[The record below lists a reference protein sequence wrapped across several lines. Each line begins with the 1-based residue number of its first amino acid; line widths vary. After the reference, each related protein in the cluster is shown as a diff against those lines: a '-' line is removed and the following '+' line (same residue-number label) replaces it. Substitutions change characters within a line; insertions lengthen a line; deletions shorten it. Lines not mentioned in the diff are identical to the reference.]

1 MSDLIPQEM
10 NRLLNPVTDE
20 DNNVKQ
26 ALKESEERFRLI
38 SETLPVG
45 VFEADENG
53 SLLYTNTRWQNIFG
67 LSLMESLTVDWL
79 NFFHQDDRG
88 SFAKEWSDSLQ
99 DIASYSKECRISLGD
114 KNTRWINIKSSPV
127 FSDKGVRYVGIIE
140 DITERKNAE
149 EELRKAKELA
159 ESVNQAKSI
168 FLANMSHEI
177 RTPMNAIIG
186 MTGLLLDTGLN
197 EEQKDYAEIV
207 SFSAHSL
214 LNLINDILDFSKIE
228 AGKLEL
234 EDIDFDLHTT
244 VESVA
249 DMMAVKAHEKSIEF
263 SCIIHP
269 DVPSKL
275 VGDPGRLRQILTNLS
290 GNAIKFT
297 DSGGVT
303 IRVSVN
309 EELFSSVNI
318 LVSIEDTG
326 IGIPQDGIERLF
338 QSFSQVDA
346 STTRKYGGTGLGLA
360 ISKQLVKKM
369 GGEIGVNSKVNKG
382 SQFWFSA
389 LFKKQPGIKSEIIIP
404 KESIKTKKIL
414 LVDKNDSSRESIS
427 THIASWGCQYEEAS
441 TGADAIEIL
450 QRAEGNNT
458 PFHIC
463 IIAQMLDDM
472 NGEELGKIL
481 KSRADF
487 MDISLILIAYF
498 GLRGDANRI
507 KEIGFSAYLP
517 KPIKHS
523 QLLNCLEAV
532 IENREYEKK
541 DPDKKLL
548 VTRHSLLDSEK
559 HNIKILL
566 AEDNPVNQKLALKL
580 FEKFGYKADHVSN
593 GKEVIAALKKSEYDL
608 VFMDVQM
615 PEMDGF
621 EATCIIRDKGSGVLN
636 NDVPIIAMTAHA
648 MKGDEQK
655 CFDLG
660 MNDYISKPIDPQ
672 ILLEKIR
679 YWCGVIQGRTESPNT

>member
-1 MSDLIPQEM
+1 MSDTISNESAILSDIYQDQKTE
-10 NRLLNPVTDE
+10 DE
-20 DNNVKQ
+20 NVKQ
-26 ALKESEERFRLI
+26 ALKDSEERFRLI

-53 SLLYTNTRWQNIFG
+53 SLLYTNTRWQNIFR

-79 NFFHQDDRG
+79 NFFHPDDRE
-88 SFAKEWSDSLQ
+88 SFSREWSESLQ
-99 DIASYSKECRISLGD
+99 EIASYSKECRIILD
-114 KNTRWINIKSSPV
+114 QKEIRWINIKSSPV

-140 DITERKNAE
+140 DITERKKAE

-197 EEQKDYAEIV
+197 EEQRDYAEIV
-207 SFSAHSL
+207 SHSGHSL

-234 EDIDFDLHTT
+234 EEIDFDLHTT

-249 DMMAVKAHEKSIEF
+249 DMMAIKAHEKAIEF

-297 DSGGVT
+297 TNGGVT
-303 IRVSVN
+303 IRVSVK
-309 EELFSSVNI
+309 EELLSSVSL

-326 IGIPQDGIERLF
+326 IGIPQEGIDRLF
-338 QSFSQVDA
+338 KSFSQVDA

-369 GGEIGVNSKVNKG
+369 NGEIGVNSQINRG
-382 SQFWFSA
+382 SQFWFSGV
-389 LFKKQPGIKSEIIIP
+389 FKKQPGIKPEIIIP
-404 KESIKTKKIL
+404 KNFVRTRKIL

-427 THIASWGCQYEEAS
+427 THISSWGCQYEEAS
-441 TGADAIEIL
+441 TGKEALEKLEIGI
-450 QRAEGNNT
+450 AEKK

-463 IIAQMLDDM
+463 IVAQMLDDF
-472 NGEELGKIL
+472 NGEELGKIIKSNPNL
-481 KSRADF
+481 K
-487 MDISLILIAYF
+487 DISLILIAYF

-517 KPIKHS
+517 KPVKHS
-523 QLLNCLEAV
+523 QLLSCLEAV
-532 IENREYEKK
+532 IEHKEYAKK
-541 DPDKKLL
+541 DPDKKVLI
-548 VTRHSLLDSEK
+548 TRHSLLDSEK
-559 HNIKILL
+559 QNIKILL

-580 FEKFGYKADHVSN
+580 FEKFGYKADPVNN
-593 GKEVIAALKKSEYDL
+593 GLEAIDALKKIPYDL

-621 EATCIIRDKGSGVLN
+621 EATGIIRDPNSGVLN
-636 NDVPIIAMTAHA
+636 SKVPIIAMTAHA

-655 CFDLG
+655 CIDLG
-660 MNDYISKPIDPQ
+660 MNDYLSKPIEPQ
-672 ILLEKIR
+672 ILLEKIK
-679 YWCGVIQGRTESPNT
+679 YWSGMISK

>member
-1 MSDLIPQEM
+1 MISPQKTE
-10 NRLLNPVTDE
+10 DE
-20 DNNVKQ
+20 KVKQ
-26 ALKESEERFRLI
+26 ALRESEERFRLI

-53 SLLYTNTRWQNIFG
+53 LLLYTNTRWQNIFR

-79 NFFHQDDRG
+79 EFFHDDDRE
-88 SFAKEWSDSLQ
+88 SFSREWSESLQ
-99 DIASYSKECRISLGD
+99 EIASYSKECRIILDQSE
-114 KNTRWINIKSSPV
+114 TRWINVKSSPV

-140 DITERKNAE
+140 DITERKKTE

-159 ESVNQAKSI
+159 ESVNEAKSI

-186 MTGLLLDTGLN
+186 MTGLLMDTPLN
-197 EEQKDYAEIV
+197 EEQRDFAEIV
-207 SFSAHSL
+207 SHSAHSL

-249 DMMAVKAHEKSIEF
+249 DMMAIKAHEKSIEF

-275 VGDPGRLRQILTNLS
+275 IGDPGRLRQVLTNLS

-297 DSGGVT
+297 AIGGVT
-303 IRVSVN
+303 IRVSVT
-309 EELFSSVNI
+309 EEQLTSVTL

-326 IGIPQDGIERLF
+326 IGISQEGIDRLF
-338 QSFSQVDA
+338 KSFSQVDA

-369 GGEIGVNSKVNKG
+369 NGEIGVKSQINKG
-382 SQFWFSA
+382 SQFWFTGI
-389 LFKKQPGIKSEIIIP
+389 FKKQPGVAAEITIPGDAVKS
-404 KESIKTKKIL
+404 KKIL

-427 THIASWGCQYEEAS
+427 THISSWGCTYEEAS
-441 TGADAIEIL
+441 TGAEALERL
-450 QRAEGNNT
+450 EMAKMEKR

-463 IIAQMLDDM
+463 IVAQMLDDM
-472 NGEELGKIL
+472 NGEELGRII
-481 KSRADF
+481 KSRPDLK
-487 MDISLILIAYF
+487 DISLILIAYF

-517 KPIKHS
+517 KPVKHS
-523 QLLNCLEAV
+523 QLLSCLEAV
-532 IENREYEKK
+532 IENREYAKK
-541 DPDKKLL
+541 DPEKKVL
-548 VTRHSLLDSEK
+548 VTRYSLLDSEK
-559 HNIKILL
+559 HSIKILL

-580 FEKFGYKADHVSN
+580 FEKFGYKADPANN
-593 GKEVIAALKKSEYDL
+593 GYEAIEALKKSPYDI

-621 EATCIIRDKGSGVLN
+621 EATGIIRDPGSGVL
-636 NDVPIIAMTAHA
+636 DPDIPIIAMTAHA

-655 CFDLG
+655 CIALG
-660 MNDYISKPIDPQ
+660 MNDYLSKPIEPQ
-672 ILLEKIR
+672 ILLEKLKHWSGMI
-679 YWCGVIQGRTESPNT
+679 NK

>member
-1 MSDLIPQEM
+1 E
-10 NRLLNPVTDE
+10 DE
-20 DNNVKQ
+20 KVKQ
-26 ALKESEERFRLI
+26 ALKDSEERFRLI

-53 SLLYTNTRWQNIFG
+53 SLLYTNTRWQNIFR

-79 NFFHQDDRG
+79 KFFHHDDRE
-88 SFAKEWSDSLQ
+88 SFSKEWSESLK
-99 DIASYSKECRISLGD
+99 DVTSYSKECRIVID
-114 KNTRWINIKSSPV
+114 QTETRWINVKSSPV

-140 DITERKNAE
+140 DITDRKKAE

-186 MTGLLLDTGLN
+186 MTGLLLDTPLN
-197 EEQKDYAEIV
+197 DEQKDFAEIV
-207 SFSAHSL
+207 SHSAHSL

-249 DMMAVKAHEKSIEF
+249 DMMAIKAHEKAIEF

-269 DVPSKL
+269 HVPSKL
-275 VGDPGRLRQILTNLS
+275 IGDPGRLRQVLTNLS

-297 DSGGVT
+297 AKGGVT
-303 IRVSVN
+303 IRVSVT
-309 EELFSSVNI
+309 EEQLTSVAL

-326 IGIPQDGIERLF
+326 IGIPQEGIERLF
-338 QSFSQVDA
+338 KSFSQVDA

-369 GGEIGVNSKVNKG
+369 GGEIGVKSEIDRG
-382 SQFWFSA
+382 SQFWFTA
-389 LFKKQPGIKSEIIIP
+389 VFKKQPGAAPEIIIP
-404 KESIKTKKIL
+404 GESIKPKKIL
-414 LVDKNDSSRESIS
+414 LVDKNDSSRESMS
-427 THIASWGCQYEEAS
+427 THISSWGCQYDEAS
-441 TGADAIEIL
+441 TGAEAIKKMENAD
-450 QRAEGNNT
+450 RENR

-472 NGEELGKIL
+472 NGEELGRIIKSKPCL
-481 KSRADF
+481 K
-487 MDISLILIAYF
+487 DISLILIAYF

-517 KPIKHS
+517 KPVKHS
-523 QLLNCLEAV
+523 QLLSCLEAV
-532 IENREYEKK
+532 IENREYAKK
-541 DPDKKLL
+541 DPEKKVL

-580 FEKFGYKADHVSN
+580 FEKFGYKADPVNN
-593 GKEVIAALKKSEYDL
+593 GREAIEALKKNPYDI

-621 EATCIIRDKGSGVLN
+621 EATGIIRDPHSGVLDSN
-636 NDVPIIAMTAHA
+636 IPIIAMTAHA

-655 CFDLG
+655 CIDLG
-660 MNDYISKPIDPQ
+660 MSDYISKPIEPQ
-672 ILLEKIR
+672 ILLEKIKHWSGMIR
-679 YWCGVIQGRTESPNT
+679 K

>member
-1 MSDLIPQEM
+1 MSGT
-10 NRLLNPVTDE
+10 VTHESAILSDMTPDQKTADE
-20 DNNVKQ
+20 NVRQ
-26 ALKESEERFRLI
+26 ALKDSEERFRLI

-53 SLLYTNTRWQNIFG
+53 SLLYTNTRWQNIFH

-79 NFFHQDDRG
+79 NFFHPDDRE
-88 SFAKEWSDSLQ
+88 SFSKEWSESLQ
-99 DIASYSKECRISLGD
+99 EISSYSKECRIILDQSE
-114 KNTRWINIKSSPV
+114 TRWINVKSSPV

-140 DITERKNAE
+140 DITDRKNAE
-149 EELRKAKELA
+149 EELKKAKELA

-186 MTGLLLDTGLN
+186 MTGLLMDTPLN
-197 EEQKDYAEIV
+197 DEQKDYAEIV
-207 SFSAHSL
+207 SHSAHSL

-234 EDIDFDLHTT
+234 EEIDFDLHTT

-249 DMMAVKAHEKSIEF
+249 DMMAIKAHEKAIEF

-275 VGDPGRLRQILTNLS
+275 LGDPGRLRQVLTNLS

-297 DSGGVT
+297 ANGGVT
-303 IRVSVN
+303 IRVSVM
-309 EELFSSVNI
+309 EELLSSVKLLI
-318 LVSIEDTG
+318 SIEDTG
-326 IGIPQDGIERLF
+326 IGISQEGIERLF
-338 QSFSQVDA
+338 KSFSQVDA

-369 GGEIGVNSKVNKG
+369 GGKIGVKSEVEKG
-382 SQFWFSA
+382 SQFWFTA
-389 LFKKQPGIKSEIIIP
+389 MFKKQPGIEAEIIISGDAV
-404 KESIKTKKIL
+404 KSKKIL

-427 THIASWGCQYEEAS
+427 THISSWGCPYDEAS
-441 TGADAIEIL
+441 TGAEALSKMEM
-450 QRAEGNNT
+450 AEMEKR

-472 NGEELGKIL
+472 NGEELGRII
-481 KSRADF
+481 KSRPDLK
-487 MDISLILIAYF
+487 DISLILIAYF

-517 KPIKHS
+517 KPVKHS
-523 QLLNCLEAV
+523 QLLSCLEAV
-532 IENREYEKK
+532 IENREYAKK
-541 DPDKKLL
+541 DPEKKVL

-559 HNIKILL
+559 RNIKILL

-580 FEKFGYKADHVSN
+580 FEKFGYKADPVNN
-593 GKEVIAALKKSEYDL
+593 GHEAIEALKKNPYDI

-621 EATCIIRDKGSGVLN
+621 EATEIIRSPGSGVLN
-636 NDVPIIAMTAHA
+636 YNVPIIAMTAHA

-655 CFDLG
+655 CIDLG
-660 MNDYISKPIDPQ
+660 MNDYLSKPIEPQ
-672 ILLEKIR
+672 ILLEKLK
-679 YWCGVIQGRTESPNT
+679 YWSGMISK

>member
-1 MSDLIPQEM
+1 MSDIISQELAHLTDIIPDQKTE
-10 NRLLNPVTDE
+10 DE
-20 DNNVKQ
+20 KVKQ
-26 ALKESEERFRLI
+26 ALKDSEERFRLI

-53 SLLYTNTRWQNIFG
+53 SLLYTNTRWQNIFR
-67 LSLMESLTVDWL
+67 LSLMESLTVNWL
-79 NFFHQDDRG
+79 SFFHSEDRD
-88 SFAKEWSDSLQ
+88 SFASEWSESLQ
-99 DIASYSKECRISLGD
+99 EIASYSKECRIVIDQSEI
-114 KNTRWINIKSSPV
+114 RWINVKSSPV

-140 DITERKNAE
+140 DITDRKKAE

-186 MTGLLLDTGLN
+186 MTGLLLDTPLN

-207 SFSAHSL
+207 SHSAHSL

-234 EDIDFDLHTT
+234 EEIEFDLHTT
-244 VESVA
+244 FESVA
-249 DMMAVKAHEKSIEF
+249 DMMAIKAHEKSIEF
-263 SCIIHP
+263 TCIIHP

-275 VGDPGRLRQILTNLS
+275 IGDPGRLRQILTNLS

-297 DSGGVT
+297 TDGGVT
-303 IRVSVN
+303 IRVSLK
-309 EELFSSVNI
+309 EELLSSVSL

-326 IGIPQDGIERLF
+326 IGIPQEGIDRLF
-338 QSFSQVDA
+338 KSFSQIDA

-369 GGEIGVNSKVNKG
+369 GGEIGVTSQINKG
-382 SQFWFSA
+382 SRFWFIA
-389 LFKKQPGIKSEIIIP
+389 VFKKQPGIKPEILLP
-404 KESIKTKKIL
+404 KDSVKSKKIL

-427 THIASWGCQYEEAS
+427 THISMWGCDYEEAS
-441 TGADAIEIL
+441 TGKEAIEKL
-450 QRAEGNNT
+450 EKADMEKR

-463 IIAQMLDDM
+463 IIAQMLDDI
-472 NGEELGKIL
+472 NGEELGKII
-481 KSRADF
+481 KSNPN
-487 MDISLILIAYF
+487 MKDISLILIAYF

-507 KEIGFSAYLP
+507 KDIGFSAYLP
-517 KPIKHS
+517 KPVKHS

-532 IENREYEKK
+532 IENREYAKK
-541 DPDKKLL
+541 DPDKKVL

-559 HNIKILL
+559 HSIKILL

-580 FEKFGYKADHVSN
+580 FEKFGYKADPVNN
-593 GKEVIAALKKSEYDL
+593 GCEAIETLKKTEYDI

-621 EATCIIRDKGSGVLN
+621 EATGIIRDHNSDVLN
-636 NDVPIIAMTAHA
+636 HNVPIIAMTAHA

-655 CFDLG
+655 CIDLG
-660 MNDYISKPIDPQ
+660 MNDYLSKPIEPQ
-672 ILLEKIR
+672 ILLEKIKH
-679 YWCGVIQGRTESPNT
+679 WVGMVSK

>member
-1 MSDLIPQEM
+1 MSGTISHESAILSDMIPDQKKE
-10 NRLLNPVTDE
+10 DE
-20 DNNVKQ
+20 NVKQ
-26 ALKESEERFRLI
+26 ALRDSEERFRLI

-53 SLLYTNTRWQNIFG
+53 SLLYTNTRWQNIFR
-67 LSLMESLTVDWL
+67 LSLMESIAVDWL
-79 NFFHQDDRG
+79 SFFHPDDRDNF
-88 SFAKEWSDSLQ
+88 SREWSESLQ
-99 DIASYSKECRISLGD
+99 EIASYSKECRIVLD
-114 KNTRWINIKSSPV
+114 ERETRWINVKSSPV

-140 DITERKNAE
+140 DITDRKNAE

-186 MTGLLLDTGLN
+186 MTGLLMDTPLN

-207 SFSAHSL
+207 SHSAHSL

-234 EDIDFDLHTT
+234 EEIDFDLHTT

-249 DMMAVKAHEKSIEF
+249 DMMAIKAHEKAIEF

-275 VGDPGRLRQILTNLS
+275 LGDPGRLRQVMTNLS

-297 DSGGVT
+297 ANGGVT
-303 IRVSVN
+303 IRVSIK
-309 EELFSSVNI
+309 EELLSSVA
-318 LVSIEDTG
+318 LRVSIEDTG
-326 IGIPQDGIERLF
+326 IGIPQEGIDRLF
-338 QSFSQVDA
+338 KSFSQVDA

-369 GGEIGVNSKVNKG
+369 NGEIGVKSQINKG
-382 SQFWFSA
+382 SQFWFTA
-389 LFKKQPGIKSEIIIP
+389 VFKKQPGVASEIIIP
-404 KESIKTKKIL
+404 GDSVKTKKIL

-427 THIASWGCQYEEAS
+427 THISSWGCTYEEAS
-441 TGADAIEIL
+441 TGAEAIERL
-450 QRAEGNNT
+450 ERAEMEKR

-472 NGEELGKIL
+472 NGEELGRII
-481 KSRADF
+481 KSRPDLNE
-487 MDISLILIAYF
+487 ISLILIAYF

-517 KPIKHS
+517 KPVKHS
-523 QLLNCLEAV
+523 QLLSCLEAV
-532 IENREYEKK
+532 IEHREYAKK
-541 DPDKKLL
+541 DPDKKVL

-559 HNIKILL
+559 RSIKILL
-566 AEDNPVNQKLALKL
+566 AEDNAVNQKLALKL
-580 FEKFGYKADHVSN
+580 FEKFGYKADPVNN
-593 GKEVIAALKKSEYDL
+593 GLEAIEVLKKNPYDI

-621 EATCIIRDKGSGVLN
+621 EATGIIRDPGSGVLN
-636 NDVPIIAMTAHA
+636 YNVPIIAMTAHA

-660 MNDYISKPIDPQ
+660 MNDYISKPIEPQ
-672 ILLEKIR
+672 ILLEKIK
-679 YWCGVIQGRTESPNT
+679 YWSGMISK